1 MDVYKL
7 ITSSRLDLL
16 SRAAVAGGTVQDNKF
31 IMSGRR
37 NPKKKEKIEIEIV
50 ENNRRAAN
58 RAKPKK
64 KPDASKAPRMSDSAA
79 VQVVRPKPGNP
90 MFRELAPSLA
100 SQNTLAHM
108 MSVLNPWDEKYN
120 GAKVP
125 NPAPVD
131 SAVFKTHEVI
141 VVGCPTVA
149 PAAANTDG
157 MVFTGFGG
165 FIMRPNTLGRQY
177 QYTPGNGF
185 LGWNKEGETNPG
197 LVAYT
202 PDGGNQTL
210 VLNMIGTQANQTIPM
225 PNSDLTVPGWLS
237 PYAMED
243 IIQLCSKYRVVSAG
257 LVCRY
262 IGPPITGSGML
273 AAGTVPYTQFET
285 QSIDNDGAGTDFPYT
300 TIDWQSFINLKDV
313 VTCPATKGI
322 NMVYVPKDTR
332 AMDWKQTVL
341 TFPLPVSGALPGA
354 VTLAAHQV
362 KRHRKRGTLHKFV
375 KEQASKKGLKAELQ
389 EDGHTVKVSTAA
401 TFTKTVD
408 KSGKVVKRHVT
419 LENQSK
425 PSATPSSPL
434 SDVGVLPQPQEFMI
448 PWFHGNEN
456 PLDMEAVLLQPED
469 TEAGLAA
476 VLAQAA
482 FGGYGFSNPPAMD
495 EPLSDDVNNFL
506 NIYADSSWS
515 EAEDLMVI
523 MWNGIAPA
531 DAILA
536 QGATDI
542 WSGNLFEI
550 DKYVNYEAI
559 LDLNSLDIGSMPA
572 SPGSFGSPSAGPA
585 IAQQVHPTTALV
597 GKPKPSESW
606 IDKAGNWLSNA
617 KDKVEPWISA
627 GSKAIQVATAIAD
640 VLGAII

>member
-1 MDVYKL
+1 MSL
-7 ITSSRLDLL
+7 NSSLPPRLDLL

-37 NPKKKEKIEIEIV
+37 NPQKKEKIEIEIV
-50 ENNRRAAN
+50 DKQSRAQQ
-58 RAKPKK
+58 RVKPKK
-64 KPDASKAPRMSDSAA
+64 KTEGRKVPRTSDGAA

-90 MFRELAPSLA
+90 MLRELSPSLA

-141 VVGCPTVA
+141 VVGTPTVA
-149 PAAANTDG
+149 PAAANTDD

-165 FIMRPNTLGRQY
+165 FVMRPNTLGRQY
-177 QYTPGNGF
+177 QYTPGDGF
-185 LGWNKEGETNPG
+185 LGWNKLGNGDPG
-197 LVAYT
+197 LVAFT
-202 PDGGNQTL
+202 LSGGNQTL
-210 VLNMIGTQANQTIPM
+210 VFNMIGTQATQTIPM
-225 PNSDLTVPGWLS
+225 PNTDLTVPGWLS

-273 AAGTVPYTQFET
+273 AAGTIPYTQLEV
-285 QSIDNDGAGTDFPYT
+285 SNIDATNAGEPFPYT
-300 TIDWQSFINLKDV
+300 SIDWQSFINLKDV

-341 TFPLPVSGALPGA
+341 TFPLPVAGALPGQ
-354 VTLAAHQV
+354 VGLAAHQV
-362 KRHRKRGTLHKFV
+362 KRHKKRGTLHKFV
-375 KEQASKKGLKAELQ
+375 QQQAAKANLKAELQ
-389 EDGHTVKVSTAA
+389 EDGHTVKLSTAA

-408 KSGKVVKRHVT
+408 KNGKVIKRRVDI
-419 LENQSK
+419 ENQSK
-425 PSATPSSPL
+425 PAVTPSSPL
-434 SDVGVLPQPQEFMI
+434 KNVGVLPMDNEFMI

-456 PLDMEAVLLQPED
+456 PLDGEAVLLQPED

-476 VLAQAA
+476 VFAQAA
-482 FGGYGFSNPPAMD
+482 FGGYGFTNPGDMD
-495 EPLSDDVNNFL
+495 QPLSDDVNNFL
-506 NIYADSSWS
+506 NMYADSSWS
-515 EAEDLMVI
+515 EAEDIMCI

-531 DAILA
+531 DAVLA
-536 QGATDI
+536 AGATDI

-585 IAQQVHPTTALV
+585 IAQQVRPTTALV

-640 VLGAII
+640 VLGAIL